1 MSMPLKLQSVIVFF
15 MLAIIADSAKSQSN
29 FIWGK
34 QFGTAQEEYVL
45 NHVADQSG
53 NIYVSGKT
61 VGVMDGQNF
70 GKNDGFIT
78 KIDSLG
84 NTIWTK
90 QFGTSEDE
98 DILWSALDNKGS
110 VYITGTTK
118 GALAD
123 KNFGKENVFV
133 VKYNP
138 EGQMEW
144 AKQFGTDSTDVGGGI
159 YADNKGFIYIT
170 GSTNGTMGQASFGKT
185 DGFIMKLDADGN
197 KLFTTQFG
205 TATDDRCIAIAGD
218 GKSTLYVCGSTWGD
232 ISGKNKGMIDAYMGS
247 FTDKGEIL
255 KFTQFGTDGFDMA
268 LQLIPDDEMN
278 VYVGGSTSGNLGC
291 DQIGEGDCFL
301 TKINPTGDI
310 VWSNQFGTKN
320 HDGIRGIAFN
330 KKISD
335 HILVSGI
342 LNLPPSNAFIRMYKK
357 DGSLLWERNFVAKGM
372 NGDTSGKD
380 VGMDNQGNI
389 YHLGLTKAN
398 LFGSHI
404 GEGDVYLVKLGLDK
418 IFMNR

>member
-170 GSTNGTMGQASFGKT
+170 GSTRYHGTS
-185 DGFIMKLDADGN
+185 
-197 KLFTTQFG
+197 LFWQ
-205 TATDDRCIAIAGD
+205 
-218 GKSTLYVCGSTWGD
+218 
-232 ISGKNKGMIDAYMGS
+232 N
-247 FTDKGEIL
+247 
-255 KFTQFGTDGFDMA
+255 
-268 LQLIPDDEMN
+268 
-278 VYVGGSTSGNLGC
+278 
-291 DQIGEGDCFL
+291 
-301 TKINPTGDI
+301 
-310 VWSNQFGTKN
+310 
-320 HDGIRGIAFN
+320 
-330 KKISD
+330 
-335 HILVSGI
+335 
-342 LNLPPSNAFIRMYKK
+342 
-357 DGSLLWERNFVAKGM
+357 
-372 NGDTSGKD
+372 
-380 VGMDNQGNI
+380 
-389 YHLGLTKAN
+389 
-398 LFGSHI
+398 
-404 GEGDVYLVKLGLDK
+404 
-418 IFMNR
+418 